1 MDRYFSVMLNLIG
14 RIPGLE
20 DNLLYDMVSELLL
33 TVLDRK
39 ASPDDFP
46 GLEAMTP
53 DSLLVGLLNDPRC
66 RTRADL
72 HVLGGDLQGA
82 GMWGSLKALATD
94 LFYLEDHD
102 LVVNTPSM
110 FGGAAF
116 GDGALYWIDTGPGV
130 NRFHYFRRADTAD
143 RLSEKTLLDA

>member
-20 DNLLYDMVSELLL
+20 GNLLYDMVSELLL
-33 TVLDRK
+33 TVLDK
-39 ASPDDFP
+39 KSSPEDFP

-82 GMWGSLKALATD
+82 GLWSGLKALATD

-110 FGGAAF
+110 FASTLPRGTIAGC
-116 GDGALYWIDTGPGV
+116 T
-130 NRFHYFRRADTAD
+130 
-143 RLSEKTLLDA
+143 LSSMREP